1 MSLVCCSISWS
12 SWDAESDY
20 SGASA
25 DDGDGRQRDPFV
37 ALERTEMLSDV
48 VHTTDLRAFLMTQMQ
63 QCASLVGPNRYQAAL
78 AAVEPA
84 MLQHLNPSSR
94 PPPSPPP
101 K

>member
-1 MSLVCCSISWS
+1 MTISPGERHNYLAIRLS
-12 SWDAESDY
+12 RY
-20 SGASA
+20 
-25 DDGDGRQRDPFV
+25 RQRDPFV